1 MDLAPIYVR
10 QIVQHAAKMCVKL
23 DPLIVE
29 EPQHIM
35 DRALGAR
42 YRGLKLYFAGAGPW
56 RSQRPHNSAEVVRRE
71 GLEKDFLAT

>member
-1 MDLAPIYVR
+1 
-10 QIVQHAAKMCVKL
+10 
-23 DPLIVE
+23 
-29 EPQHIM
+29 M

-71 GLEKDFLAT
+71 GLRRIFWQRERSVASIRPAGVRR